1 MTEKPTKRA
10 PKHLQPETRKW
21 FRHVVSEWEDLEEH
35 HIRILTVACE
45 AFDRCCQ
52 AREVID
58 REGLTYLDR
67 FGAPRARPEIG
78 VERDSRLAFLRA
90 VRELDLDV
98 EPSPQPGRPRGLRS
112 NKG

>member
-1 MTEKPTKRA
+1 MTEKPAKRA
-10 PKHLQPETRKW
+10 PKHLRPETRKW
-21 FRHVVSEWEDLEEH
+21 FRHVVTEWEGLEAH

-67 FGAPRARPEIG
+67 FKAPRARPEIG
-78 VERDSRLAFLRA
+78 IERDSRLAFLRA

-98 EPSPQPGRPRGLRS
+98 EPPTQPGRPRAITS

>member
-1 MTEKPTKRA
+1 MTEKTAKRA
-10 PKHLQPETRKW
+10 PNHLQASTRRW
-21 FRHVVSEWEDLEEH
+21 FRYVVAEWGLEPH
-35 HIRILTVACE
+35 HIRILTAACE
-45 AFDRCCQ
+45 SWDRCCQ

-67 FGAPRARPEIG
+67 FKAPRARPEIG
-78 VERDSRLAFLRA
+78 IERDSRLAFLRA

-98 EPSPQPGRPRGLRS
+98 DPPTQPGRPRAITS